1 MKGFI
6 RNQKSKN
13 AILNLFVAFGVA
25 TAQNLPNGFRIKSG
39 MTGCVAMFC
48 LSLVPTFA
56 FAEDLLM
63 DEQGPTVPEAI
74 DTITAN
80 TDFLTPTYTAPAEQ
94 TAPVPSEVDI
104 LNEIF
109 GSDTPIPEQNIPTQK
124 PVQHTF
130 TPQTGVQRTDMPLLT
145 PLPPQPIFARADA
158 PIPAPKT
165 YFTQP
170 PYADQALAMAS
181 SPASSLSMPREIRI
195 TFYKDQTSFSAQAL
209 KWVKS
214 LAVRVVNDP
223 RLVAEIRISEE
234 TPKIQEKR
242 LSVLLQILKEEGISA
257 HQIRLYKTAR
267 DANSILIGYADNPDL
282 TRVSDKNSKK
292 GVQKTINW

>member
-1 MKGFI
+1 
-6 RNQKSKN
+6 
-13 AILNLFVAFGVA
+13 
-25 TAQNLPNGFRIKSG
+25 
-39 MTGCVAMFC
+39 
-48 LSLVPTFA
+48 
-56 FAEDLLM
+56 
-63 DEQGPTVPEAI
+63 
-74 DTITAN
+74 
-80 TDFLTPTYTAPAEQ
+80 
-94 TAPVPSEVDI
+94 
-104 LNEIF
+104 
-109 GSDTPIPEQNIPTQK
+109 
-124 PVQHTF
+124 
-130 TPQTGVQRTDMPLLT
+130 MPLLT

-195 TFYKDQTSFSAQAL
+195 TFYQGETAFSAQAL

-234 TPKIQEKR
+234 TPNIQEKR

-282 TRVSDKNSKK
+282 TRVNDKNSKK